1 MTHPL
6 LAGFPVVVAA
16 DAAWGDMD
24 SFRHLNNVVYF
35 RHFENARVEY
45 LRRVGWFDL
54 MDTAGVGPIV
64 ASTHARFRRP
74 VKWPDTLLI
83 GARVITIEPDRVT
96 LEHRIVSTVLNELA
110 TEGQA
115 VVVCYDY
122 KQGKKT
128 ALPFELRARIDQ
140 LEQGASGK

>member
-1 MTHPL
+1 MTHAQ
-6 LAGFPVVVAA
+6 LAGFPVVIES
-16 DAAWGDMD
+16 DAAWGEMD

-54 MDTAGVGPIV
+54 MDATGVGPIV
-64 ASTHARFRRP
+64 ASTQARFRRA
-74 VKWPDTLLI
+74 VKWPDRLLV
-83 GARVITIEPDRVT
+83 GARVITLDTDRVT
-96 LEHRIVSTVLNELA
+96 FEHRIVSTALDDLA

-122 KQGKKT
+122 RQGKKT
-128 ALPFELRARIDQ
+128 ALPFELREKIDQ
-140 LEQGASGK
+140 LEQGGSGK

>member
-1 MTHPL
+1 MTHAH
-6 LAGFPVVVAA
+6 LAGFPVVVEA
-16 DAAWGDMD
+16 DAAWGHMD

-35 RHFENARVEY
+35 HLFENARVEY

-54 MDTAGVGPIV
+54 MDATGVGPIV
-64 ASTHARFRRP
+64 ASTQARFRRP
-74 VKWPDTLLI
+74 VKWPDRLLV

-96 LEHRIVSTVLNELA
+96 FEHRIVSTALDDLA

-128 ALPFELRARIDQ
+128 ALPFDLRERIDA
-140 LEQGASGK
+140 LEQGERGA

>member
-1 MTHPL
+1 MTHAQ
-6 LAGFPVVVAA
+6 LAGFPVVIEA
-16 DAAWGDMD
+16 DAAWGEMD

-54 MDTAGVGPIV
+54 MDSAGVGPIV
-64 ASTHARFRRP
+64 SSTQARFRRA
-74 VKWPDTLLI
+74 VKWPDRLLV

-96 LEHRIVSTVLNELA
+96 FEHRIVSTALDDLA

-122 KQGKKT
+122 RQGKKT
-128 ALPFELRARIDQ
+128 ALPFELREKIDQ
-140 LEQGASGK
+140 LEQGERPA

>member
-1 MTHPL
+1 MRHAQ
-6 LAGFPVVVAA
+6 LAGFPVVIEA
-16 DAAWGDMD
+16 DAAWGEMD

-54 MDTAGVGPIV
+54 MDSVGIGPIV
-64 ASTHARFRRP
+64 ASTQARFRRP
-74 VKWPDTLLI
+74 VKWPDRLLV
-83 GARVITIEPDRVT
+83 GARVITIGPDRVT
-96 LEHRIVSTVLNELA
+96 LEHRIVSTALDDLA

-128 ALPFELRARIDQ
+128 ALPFELRERIDA
-140 LEQGASGK
+140 LEQVASGS

>member
-1 MTHPL
+1 MTHPQ
-6 LAGFPVVVAA
+6 LAGFPVVIEA

-54 MDTAGVGPIV
+54 MDAVGVGPIV
-64 ASTHARFRRP
+64 ASTQARFRRP
-74 VKWPDTLLI
+74 VKWPDRLLV

-96 LEHRIVSTVLNELA
+96 LEHRLVSTALDELA

-122 KQGKKT
+122 KAGKKT
-128 ALPFELRARIDQ
+128 ALPFELREKIDQ
-140 LEQGASGK
+140 LEGASGK